1 MAIKKLLR
9 SILSYYRKINNLRQI
24 KKVIGPSLLTENL
37 FKNDIKK
44 CFQSRILKSN
54 DDVII
59 NRIIESYN
67 KSKEIQKNLS
77 SAFQVGNEWLPIYNS
92 YMSEAMNALKKK
104 DVTEIKKIYE
114 NFMREDCSVGLH
126 GLSFDMKNAYFKNN
140 ISKIDADLFFYD
152 TIYRYNHWSKLTN
165 NKFTSKDLKM
175 PDYGNPYGIYEGDK
189 FIRIGS
195 EYLHYYSYLIDEL
208 LSVKKS
214 RKYIVEL
221 GGGYG
226 GLGYFLNKNINN
238 LTYIDFDLPEN
249 MALTAY
255 YLLSSFPEKKILLF
269 GEADLNEK
277 TINEYDIILMPNFE
291 LSKLPSN
298 YIDLIF
304 NSYSLAEMSSETINE
319 YIPQLMK
326 SSNGYIL
333 HINHA
338 KKSYSLKADEFGIT
352 ADKFEL
358 VYKKPALWNMGRN
371 INMDEFEYLYKKK
384 LILD

>member
-1 MAIKKLLR
+1 MWIKNVLRAILT
-9 SILSYYRKINNLRQI
+9 YYRKLKNIRQI
-24 KKVIGPSLLTENL
+24 KKNIGPSIGDSNL
-37 FKNDIKK
+37 FNNEIEK
-44 CFQSRILKSN
+44 CFQSRILKPN
-54 DDVII
+54 DDLIYD
-59 NRIIESYN
+59 RIIQSYI

-77 SAFQVGNEWLPIYNS
+77 NAYQVGNEWLPIYNH
-92 YMSEAMNALKKK
+92 YMGQTMTALKTKNK
-104 DVTEIKKIYE
+104 ECLKKIYE

-140 ISKIDADLFFYD
+140 ISNIDKELFFYD
-152 TIYRYNHWSKLTN
+152 TIYRYNHWRSLTD

-175 PDYGNPYGIYEGDK
+175 SDYGNPYGIYDGED

-195 EYLHYYSYLIDEL
+195 EYLHYYSYIIDL
-208 LSVKKS
+208 LLNKKS
-214 RKYIVEL
+214 GRKYIVEL

-226 GLGYFLNKNINN
+226 GLGYFLNKNICN
-238 LTYIDFDLPEN
+238 LSYIDFDLPEN
-249 MALTAY
+249 MALTAF
-255 YLLSSFPEKKILLF
+255 YLLSSFPEKKVLLF
-269 GEADLNEK
+269 GEGDLNEK
-277 TINEYDIILMPNFE
+277 TINDYDIILMPNFE
-291 LSKLPSN
+291 LSKLPDN

-319 YIPQLMK
+319 YIPHLMR

-338 KKSYSLKADEFGIT
+338 QKSYSLKADEFGIT
-352 ADKFEL
+352 ADKFDL

-384 LILD
+384 